1 MPLVGSPAVVDLDR
15 ILDIFGCQGKGN
27 GFQFF
32 LSVRISTYSKNIGK
46 GTSGWDWHV
55 CTGSGTVILIIMG
68 IIIAVF
74 HIIGEYQRIRISG

>member
-1 MPLVGSPAVVDLDR
+1 MDCDAASRVTGCWILVDLDR
-15 ILDIFGCQGKGN
+15 ILDIFGCLGKGI

-74 HIIGEYQRIRISG
+74 HIIGE